1 MRSFRFSC
9 GLVFVCGI
17 LLPGRL
23 FAGEGLDFLQNI
35 INNFEQLRA
44 ELAEDFTP
52 ERRRDVTNR
61 ARELALQIL
70 DVKEIGKLAL
80 GRNYDKL
87 TPKQQEEFLGL
98 FHELMANRV
107 VEANI
112 PSQKVISAKIPIEII
127 AERTE
132 TDEVFG
138 KEAIVVNTRVPH
150 RKNSFK
156 VEFYLYRSDDGLKLY
171 DVHIDDASTLLD
183 FRNQF
188 SSIIKKK
195 GYKHLV
201 KLLRER
207 IQKIK
212 K

>member
-1 MRSFRFSC
+1 MRISGVLFI
-9 GLVFVCGI
+9 V
-17 LLPGRL
+17 LLWAGRL
-23 FAGEGLDFLQNI
+23 VAGEGLDYMQNL

-44 ELAEDFTP
+44 ELAEDFSP
-52 ERRRDVTNR
+52 EKRKEVSAK
-61 ARELALQIL
+61 ARLLALDIL

-80 GRNYDKL
+80 GKHFAKL
-87 TPKQQEEFLGL
+87 TPAQQEDFLGL

-112 PSQKVISAKIPIEII
+112 PSQKVISGKIPIEII
-127 AERTE
+127 SERVE
-132 TDEVFG
+132 TDDVFD
-138 KEAIVVNTRVPH
+138 KEAIIVNTKVPH
-150 RKNSFK
+150 RKQSFK
-156 VEFYLYRSDDGLKLY
+156 VEFYLYRSENGLKLY

-188 SSIIKKK
+188 SSIINKK

-207 IQKIK
+207 IQKINK
-212 K
+212 

>member
-1 MRSFRFSC
+1 MSR
-9 GLVFVCGI
+9 LKP
-17 LLPGRL
+17 LLL
-23 FAGEGLDFLQNI
+23 ACFFATTAVFAGEGLEYMQNI
-35 INNFEQLRA
+35 INNFEKLRG
-44 ELAEDFTP
+44 ELAEDFSA
-52 ERRRDVTNR
+52 EKRKDVSGR

-70 DVKEIGKLAL
+70 DIKEIGKLAL
-80 GRNYDKL
+80 GRQYGKL
-87 TPKQQEEFLGL
+87 TPTQQEDFLGL

-112 PSQKVISAKIPIEII
+112 PSQKVITGKIPIEII
-127 AERTE
+127 SERAE
-132 TDEVFG
+132 TDDVFE

-150 RKNSFK
+150 RKQSFK
-156 VEFYLYRSDDGLKLY
+156 VEFYLYRSDAGLKLY

-188 SSIIKKK
+188 SSIINKK

-207 IQKIK
+207 IQKINK
-212 K
+212 

>member
-1 MRSFRFSC
+1 MQALRISSI
-9 GLVFVCGI
+9 LV
-17 LLPGRL
+17 LLSGRL
-23 FAGEGLDFLQNI
+23 FAGEGLDYMQNI
-35 INNFEQLRA
+35 ISNFEQLRG

-52 ERRRDVTNR
+52 EKRKDVAQR
-61 ARELALQIL
+61 AREFALQIL

-80 GRNYDKL
+80 GKHYAKL
-87 TPKQQEEFLGL
+87 KPEQQEDFLSL

-112 PSQKVISAKIPIEII
+112 PSQKVISGKIPIEII
-127 AERTE
+127 SERVE

-156 VEFYLYRSDDGLKLY
+156 VEFFLYRSADGLKLY

-188 SSIIKKK
+188 SSIINKK
-195 GYKHLV
+195 GYKNLV

-207 IQKIK
+207 IQKINK
-212 K
+212 

>member
-1 MRSFRFSC
+1 MQALRISSI
-9 GLVFVCGI
+9 LV
-17 LLPGRL
+17 LLSGRL
-23 FAGEGLDFLQNI
+23 FAGEGLDYMQNI
-35 INNFEQLRA
+35 ISNFEQLRG

-52 ERRRDVTNR
+52 EKRKDVAQR
-61 ARELALQIL
+61 ARELALEIL

-80 GRNYDKL
+80 GKHYAKL
-87 TPKQQEEFLGL
+87 KPEQQEDFLSL
-98 FHELMANRV
+98 FNELMANRV

-112 PSQKVISAKIPIEII
+112 PSQKVISGKIPIEII
-127 AERTE
+127 SERVE

-156 VEFYLYRSDDGLKLY
+156 VEFFLYRSDDGLKLY

-188 SSIIKKK
+188 SSIINKK

-207 IQKIK
+207 IQKINK
-212 K
+212 

>member
-1 MRSFRFSC
+1 MQ
-9 GLVFVCGI
+9 GLR
-17 LLPGRL
+17 LLSISVLLTSRL
-23 FAGEGLDFLQNI
+23 FAGEGLDYMQNI
-35 INNFEQLRA
+35 INSFEQLRA

-52 ERRRDVTNR
+52 EKRKDVARR
-61 ARELALQIL
+61 ARDLALQIL
-70 DVKEIGKLAL
+70 DVNEIGKLAL
-80 GRNYDKL
+80 GKHYTKL
-87 TPKQQEEFLGL
+87 SPAQQEDFLRL

-127 AERTE
+127 SERVE
-132 TDEVFG
+132 TDDVFG

-150 RKNSFK
+150 RKNVFK
-156 VEFYLYRSDDGLKLY
+156 VEFFLYRSEDGLKLY

-195 GYKHLV
+195 GYKHLI

-207 IQKIK
+207 IQKINK
-212 K
+212 

>member
-1 MRSFRFSC
+1 MRIFRLLSV
-9 GLVFVCGI
+9 LVVA
-17 LLPGRL
+17 LSGRL
-23 FAGEGLDFLQNI
+23 FAGEGLDYMQNI

-44 ELAEDFTP
+44 ELAEDFTV
-52 ERRRDVTNR
+52 EKRKDVTHR

-80 GRNYDKL
+80 GRHYAKL
-87 TPKQQEEFLGL
+87 SPAQQEDFLGL

-127 AERTE
+127 SERVE
-132 TDEVFG
+132 TDEVFD
-138 KEAIVVNTRVPH
+138 KEAIVVNTKVPH

-156 VEFYLYRSDDGLKLY
+156 VEFFLYRSDDGLKLY

-188 SSIIKKK
+188 SSIINKK

-201 KLLRER
+201 NLLRER
-207 IQKIK
+207 IRKINK
-212 K
+212 

>member
-1 MRSFRFSC
+1 MQALRISSI
-9 GLVFVCGI
+9 LV
-17 LLPGRL
+17 LLSGRL
-23 FAGEGLDFLQNI
+23 FAGEGLDYMQNI
-35 INNFEQLRA
+35 ISNFEQLRG

-52 ERRRDVTNR
+52 EKRKDVAQR
-61 ARELALQIL
+61 ARELALEIL

-80 GRNYDKL
+80 GKHYAKL
-87 TPKQQEEFLGL
+87 KPEQQEDFLSL
-98 FHELMANRV
+98 FNELMANRV

-112 PSQKVISAKIPIEII
+112 PSQKVISGKIPIEII
-127 AERTE
+127 SERVE

-156 VEFYLYRSDDGLKLY
+156 VEFFLYRSADGLKLY

-188 SSIIKKK
+188 SSIINKK

-207 IQKIK
+207 IQKINK
-212 K
+212 

>member
-1 MRSFRFSC
+1 MIRPLRLIFFS
-9 GLVFVCGI
+9 LVFASAVY
-17 LLPGRL
+17 
-23 FAGEGLDFLQNI
+23 AGEGLEYMQNI
-35 INNFEQLRA
+35 INSFEQLRG
-44 ELAEDFTP
+44 ELAEDFSA
-52 ERRRDVTNR
+52 EKRKDVSGR

-80 GRNYDKL
+80 GAYFKKL
-87 TPKQQEEFLGL
+87 NPAQQEDFLGL

-112 PSQKVISAKIPIEII
+112 PSQKVITGKIPIEII
-127 AERTE
+127 SERVE
-132 TDEVFG
+132 TDDTFD
-138 KEAIVVNTRVPH
+138 KEAIIVNTRVPH
-150 RKNSFK
+150 RKQSFK
-156 VEFYLYRSDDGLKLY
+156 VEFFLYRAEDGLKLY
-171 DVHIDDASTLLD
+171 DVHIDEASTLLD

-207 IQKIK
+207 IQRINK
-212 K
+212 

>member
-1 MRSFRFSC
+1 MMRSLRLIFFS
-9 GLVFVCGI
+9 LVFASAVY
-17 LLPGRL
+17 
-23 FAGEGLDFLQNI
+23 AGEGLEYMQNI
-35 INNFEQLRA
+35 INSFEQLRG
-44 ELAEDFTP
+44 ELAEDFSA
-52 ERRRDVTNR
+52 EKRKDVSGR

-80 GRNYDKL
+80 GAYFKKL
-87 TPKQQEEFLGL
+87 NPAQQEDFLGL

-112 PSQKVISAKIPIEII
+112 PSQKVITGKIPIEII
-127 AERTE
+127 SERVE
-132 TDEVFG
+132 TDDTFD
-138 KEAIVVNTRVPH
+138 KEAIIVNTRVPH
-150 RKNSFK
+150 RKQSFK
-156 VEFYLYRSDDGLKLY
+156 VEFFLYRAEDGLKLY
-171 DVHIDDASTLLD
+171 DVHIDEASTLLD

-207 IQKIK
+207 IQRINK
-212 K
+212 

>member
-1 MRSFRFSC
+1 MRISRVLVI
-9 GLVFVCGI
+9 GL
-17 LLPGRL
+17 L
-23 FAGEGLDFLQNI
+23 FAGSLAAGEGLDYMQNL

-44 ELAEDFTP
+44 ELAEDFSP
-52 ERRRDVTNR
+52 EKRKEVSAK
-61 ARELALQIL
+61 ARQLALDIL

-80 GRNYDKL
+80 GKHFDKL
-87 TPKQQEEFLGL
+87 KPAQQEDFLGL

-112 PSQKVISAKIPIEII
+112 PSQKVISGKIPIEII
-127 AERTE
+127 SERVE
-132 TDEVFG
+132 TDDVFD
-138 KEAIVVNTRVPH
+138 KEAIIVNTKVPH
-150 RKNSFK
+150 RKQSFK
-156 VEFYLYRSDDGLKLY
+156 VEFFLYRSKNGLKLY

-188 SSIIKKK
+188 SSIINKK

-207 IQKIK
+207 IQKINK
-212 K
+212 

>member
-1 MRSFRFSC
+1 MKQ
-9 GLVFVCGI
+9 I
-17 LLPGRL
+17 LRAVVIAAFITPTL
-23 FAGEGLDFLQNI
+23 FAGEGLDYMRGI
-35 INNFEQLRA
+35 IDNFEKLRG
-44 ELAEDFTP
+44 ELAEDFSP
-52 ERRRDVTNR
+52 QKRKEVSSKARD
-61 ARELALQIL
+61 LALDIL
-70 DVKEIGKLAL
+70 DIKEIGRLAL
-80 GRNYDKL
+80 GKQFDKL
-87 TPKQQEEFLGL
+87 KPAQQKDFLGL

-112 PSQKVISAKIPIEII
+112 PSQRVITAKIPIEIK

-132 TDEVFG
+132 TDEIFD

-150 RKNSFK
+150 KKQSFK
-156 VEFYLYRSDDGLKLY
+156 VEFYLYRSENGLKLY

-207 IQKIK
+207 IQKINK

>member
-1 MRSFRFSC
+1 MIRSLRLIFFS
-9 GLVFVCGI
+9 LVFASAVY
-17 LLPGRL
+17 
-23 FAGEGLDFLQNI
+23 AGEGLEYMQNI
-35 INNFEQLRA
+35 INSFEQLRG
-44 ELAEDFTP
+44 ELAEDFSA
-52 ERRRDVTNR
+52 EKRKDVSGR

-80 GRNYDKL
+80 GAYFKKL
-87 TPKQQEEFLGL
+87 NPAQQEDFLGL

-112 PSQKVISAKIPIEII
+112 PSQKVITGKIPIEII
-127 AERTE
+127 SERVE
-132 TDEVFG
+132 TDDTFD
-138 KEAIVVNTRVPH
+138 KEAIIVNTRVPH
-150 RKNSFK
+150 RKQSFM
-156 VEFYLYRSDDGLKLY
+156 VEFFLYRAEDGLKLY
-171 DVHIDDASTLLD
+171 DVHIDEASTLLD

-207 IQKIK
+207 IQRINK
-212 K
+212 

>member
-1 MRSFRFSC
+1 MIRPLRLIFFS
-9 GLVFVCGI
+9 LAFASAVY
-17 LLPGRL
+17 
-23 FAGEGLDFLQNI
+23 AGEGLEYMQNI
-35 INNFEQLRA
+35 INSFEQLRG
-44 ELAEDFTP
+44 ELAEDFSA
-52 ERRRDVTNR
+52 EKRKDVSGR

-80 GRNYDKL
+80 GAYFKKL
-87 TPKQQEEFLGL
+87 NPAQQEDFLGL

-112 PSQKVISAKIPIEII
+112 PSQKVITGKIPIEII
-127 AERTE
+127 SERVE
-132 TDEVFG
+132 TDDTFD
-138 KEAIVVNTRVPH
+138 KEAIIVNTRVPH
-150 RKNSFK
+150 RKQSFK
-156 VEFYLYRSDDGLKLY
+156 VEFFLYRAEDGLKLY
-171 DVHIDDASTLLD
+171 DVHIDEASTLLD

-207 IQKIK
+207 IQRINK
-212 K
+212 

>member
-1 MRSFRFSC
+1 VQ
-9 GLVFVCGI
+9 GLR
-17 LLPGRL
+17 LLSISVLLTSRL
-23 FAGEGLDFLQNI
+23 FAGEGLDYMQNI
-35 INNFEQLRA
+35 INSFEQLRA

-52 ERRRDVTNR
+52 EKRKDVARR
-61 ARELALQIL
+61 ARDLALQIL
-70 DVKEIGKLAL
+70 DVNEIGKLAL
-80 GRNYDKL
+80 GKHYTKL
-87 TPKQQEEFLGL
+87 SPAQQEDFLRL

-127 AERTE
+127 SERVE
-132 TDEVFG
+132 TDDVFG

-150 RKNSFK
+150 RKNVFK
-156 VEFYLYRSDDGLKLY
+156 VEFFLYRSEDGLKLY

-195 GYKHLV
+195 GYKHLI

-207 IQKIK
+207 IQKINK
-212 K
+212 

>member
-1 MRSFRFSC
+1 MRAFR
-9 GLVFVCGI
+9 
-17 LLPGRL
+17 LLSVLIVVLSSRL
-23 FAGEGLDFLQNI
+23 FAGEGLEYMQNI
-35 INNFEQLRA
+35 IHNFEQLRA
-44 ELAEDFTP
+44 ELAEDFTV
-52 ERRRDVTNR
+52 EKRKDVTHR

-80 GRNYDKL
+80 GKHYAKL
-87 TPKQQEEFLGL
+87 TPAQQEDFLSL

-112 PSQKVISAKIPIEII
+112 PSQKVISGKIPIEII
-127 AERTE
+127 SERVE
-132 TDEVFG
+132 TDDVFN

-188 SSIIKKK
+188 SSIINKK

-207 IQKIK
+207 IRKINK
-212 K
+212 

>member
-1 MRSFRFSC
+1 MIRPLRLIFFS
-9 GLVFVCGI
+9 LVFASAVY
-17 LLPGRL
+17 
-23 FAGEGLDFLQNI
+23 AGEGLEYMQNI
-35 INNFEQLRA
+35 INSFEQLRG
-44 ELAEDFTP
+44 ELAKDFSA
-52 ERRRDVTNR
+52 EKRKDVSGR

-80 GRNYDKL
+80 GAYFKKL
-87 TPKQQEEFLGL
+87 NPAQQEDFLGL

-112 PSQKVISAKIPIEII
+112 PSQKVITGKIPIEII
-127 AERTE
+127 SERVE
-132 TDEVFG
+132 TDDTFD
-138 KEAIVVNTRVPH
+138 KEAIIVNTRVPH
-150 RKNSFK
+150 RKQSFK
-156 VEFYLYRSDDGLKLY
+156 VEFFLYRAEDGLKLY
-171 DVHIDDASTLLD
+171 DVHIDEASTLLD

-207 IQKIK
+207 IQRINK
-212 K
+212 

>member
-1 MRSFRFSC
+1 MARSLRILFSV
-9 GLVFVCGI
+9 VFVTAAAY
-17 LLPGRL
+17 
-23 FAGEGLDFLQNI
+23 AGEGLEYMQNI
-35 INNFEQLRA
+35 INNFEHLRG
-44 ELAEDFTP
+44 ELAEDFSA
-52 ERRRDVTNR
+52 EKRKDVSAR

-80 GRNYDKL
+80 GAYFNKL
-87 TPKQQEEFLGL
+87 NASQQEDFLKL

-112 PSQKVISAKIPIEII
+112 PSQKVITGKIPIEII
-127 AERTE
+127 SERVE
-132 TDEVFG
+132 TDDTFG
-138 KEAIVVNTRVPH
+138 KEALVVDTRVPH
-150 RKNSFK
+150 RKQSFK
-156 VEFYLYRSDDGLKLY
+156 VEFFLYRADDGLKLY

-207 IQKIK
+207 IQRINK
-212 K
+212 